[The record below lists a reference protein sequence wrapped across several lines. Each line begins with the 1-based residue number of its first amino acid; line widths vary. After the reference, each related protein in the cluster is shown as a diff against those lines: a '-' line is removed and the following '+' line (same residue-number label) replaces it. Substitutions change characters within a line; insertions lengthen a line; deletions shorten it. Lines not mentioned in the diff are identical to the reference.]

1 MYADLKYL
9 FKKKEKFQISLLLI
23 GSIIMAFFEVV
34 GVASI
39 LPFMSMVLD
48 PDQISSNQI
57 LSFLF
62 NFFKFDNVETFLF
75 YSGVA
80 VLVLLAFSNFFS
92 AFMYWAITYFSKM
105 QGHIISMR
113 LLKHYLSNNYLFFI
127 ERNSSDLGKN
137 ILSEID
143 RVVKGVVLQALQ
155 AISKAILTIV
165 VFTFLIYIN
174 PFIAIISVLSIGGAY
189 FIFYIISRSYLSTI
203 GEKQSIALF
212 HRYRTVDEAMMGI
225 KDIKLKSLER
235 NFIGRFR
242 QPSIDNARFSA
253 QGLVIA
259 ILPRYLLETVAFGG
273 IISIILILLSNDVLI
288 SEIIP
293 VLSLYAVAGYRLL
306 PAVQNIYSAQSMIKY
321 NRPALMIIINDLKE
335 IETEEKNELSNE
347 VDQMIKFDKKITVN
361 DIFFKYP
368 KSKKNV
374 IDGISLSI
382 LKNTS
387 IGFAGSTGSGKTTLI
402 DVILGLLDTKKGNII
417 VDETIINNQNLLS
430 WQNKIS
436 YVPQTIFLIDE
447 SISSNIAF
455 GIKREE
461 IDHDKVAKA
470 AQLANLD
477 RFVEDLPEKYD
488 TLVGENGVKLSGG
501 QRQRIGIARALY
513 NEPEVL
519 VLDEATSALDGITE
533 NYVMEA
539 IESLSNKLTLI
550 IVAHR
555 ITTIENCDMIYFLEE
570 GKIKDYGTYNEL
582 ISKNSQF
589 KKMAS

>member
-1 MYADLKYL
+1 
-9 FKKKEKFQISLLLI
+9 
-23 GSIIMAFFEVV
+23 MAFFEVV

-57 LSFLF
+57 LSFLY
-62 NFFKFDNVETFLF
+62 NFFNFDNVETFLF
-75 YSGVA
+75 YSGIA
-80 VLVLLAFSNFFS
+80 VLVLLALSNFFS

-165 VFTFLIYIN
+165 VLAFLIYIN
-174 PFIAIISVLSIGGAY
+174 PIIAIVTILSIGGAY
-189 FIFYIISRSYLSTI
+189 LFFYIITRSYLSRI

-212 HRYRTVDEAMMGI
+212 HRFRTVDEAMMGI

-253 QGLVIA
+253 QSLVIA

-321 NRPALMIIINDLKE
+321 NHPALMIIINDLKE
-335 IETEEKNELSNE
+335 IEQAGKNKQSNK
-347 VDQMIKFDKKITVN
+347 VSQKIIFDKKITLDN
-361 DIFFKYP
+361 ILYKYP

-374 IDGISLSI
+374 IDGVSLSI
-382 LKNTS
+382 NKNTS
-387 IGFAGSTGSGKTTLI
+387 VGFAGSTGSGKTTLI
-402 DVILGLLDTKKGNII
+402 DIILGLLNPMNGNIMIDDI
-417 VDETIINNQNLLS
+417 VIDDNNLLS

-436 YVPQTIFLIDE
+436 FVPQMIFLIDE
-447 SISSNIAF
+447 SIRSNIAF
-455 GIKREE
+455 GIEPNQ
-461 IDHDKVAKA
+461 IDQDKVVKA
-470 AQLANLD
+470 AKLANLD
-477 RFVEDLPEKYD
+477 SFVNDLPEKYN

-539 IESLSNKLTLI
+539 IESLSKKLTLI
-550 IVAHR
+550 TVAHR
-555 ITTIENCDMIYFLEE
+555 ISTIENCDMIYFLED
-570 GKIKDYGTYNEL
+570 GKIKDYGTFSQL
-582 ISKNSQF
+582 ISKNAQF

>member
-9 FKKKEKFQISLLLI
+9 FKKKENFQISLLLV

-48 PDQISSNQI
+48 PDQISSNQV

-62 NFFKFDNVETFLF
+62 NFFNFNDVETFLF
-75 YSGVA
+75 YSGIA

-113 LLKHYLSNNYLFFI
+113 LLKHYLSNNYLFFL

-165 VFTFLIYIN
+165 VLAFLIYIN
-174 PFIAIISVLSIGGAY
+174 PVIAIMTILSIGGAY
-189 FIFYIISRSYLSTI
+189 LFFYIITRSYLSRI

-212 HRYRTVDEAMMGI
+212 NRFRTVDEAMMGI

-235 NFIGRFR
+235 NFIARFR

-321 NRPALMIIINDLKE
+321 NHPALMIIINDLKE
-335 IETEEKNELSNE
+335 IEIEEKNELSNE
-347 VDQMIKFDKKITVN
+347 VDQMIKFDKKITVS

-402 DVILGLLDTKKGNII
+402 DVILGLLDPKKGNII
-417 VDETIINNQNLLS
+417 VDDTIVNNQNLLS

-461 IDHDKVAKA
+461 IDHDRVVKA

>member
-75 YSGVA
+75 YSGVV

-347 VDQMIKFDKKITVN
+347 VDQMIKFDRKITVN

-374 IDGISLSI
+374 INGISLSI

-402 DVILGLLDTKKGNII
+402 DVILGLLDPKKGNII
-417 VDETIINNQNLLS
+417 VDDTIINNQNLLS

>member
-1 MYADLKYL
+1 
-9 FKKKEKFQISLLLI
+9 
-23 GSIIMAFFEVV
+23 
-34 GVASI
+34 
-39 LPFMSMVLD
+39 
-48 PDQISSNQI
+48 
-57 LSFLF
+57 
-62 NFFKFDNVETFLF
+62 
-75 YSGVA
+75 
-80 VLVLLAFSNFFS
+80 
-92 AFMYWAITYFSKM
+92 
-105 QGHIISMR
+105 MR

-165 VFTFLIYIN
+165 VLAFLIYIN
-174 PFIAIISVLSIGGAY
+174 PIIAIVTILSIGGAY
-189 FIFYIISRSYLSTI
+189 LFFYIITRSYLSRI

-212 HRYRTVDEAMMGI
+212 HRFRTVDEAMMGI

-253 QGLVIA
+253 QSLVIA

-321 NRPALMIIINDLKE
+321 NHPALMIIINDLKE
-335 IETEEKNELSNE
+335 IEQAGKNKQSNK
-347 VDQMIKFDKKITVN
+347 VSQKIIFDKKITLDN
-361 DIFFKYP
+361 ILYKYP

-374 IDGISLSI
+374 IDGVSLSI
-382 LKNTS
+382 KKNTS
-387 IGFAGSTGSGKTTLI
+387 VGFVGSTGSGKTTLI
-402 DVILGLLDTKKGNII
+402 DIILGLLNPMNGNIMIDDI
-417 VDETIINNQNLLS
+417 VIDDNNLLS

-436 YVPQTIFLIDE
+436 FVPQMIFLIDE
-447 SISSNIAF
+447 SIRSNIAF
-455 GIKREE
+455 GIEPNQ
-461 IDHDKVAKA
+461 IDQDKVVKA
-470 AQLANLD
+470 AKLANLD
-477 RFVEDLPEKYD
+477 SFVNDLPEKYN

-539 IESLSNKLTLI
+539 IESLSKKLTLI
-550 IVAHR
+550 TVAHR
-555 ITTIENCDMIYFLEE
+555 ISTIENCDMIYFLED
-570 GKIKDYGTYNEL
+570 GKIKDYGTFSQL
-582 ISKNSQF
+582 ISKNAQF

>member
-1 MYADLKYL
+1 
-9 FKKKEKFQISLLLI
+9 
-23 GSIIMAFFEVV
+23 MAFFEVV

-57 LSFLF
+57 LSFLY
-62 NFFKFDNVETFLF
+62 NFFNFDNVETFLF
-75 YSGVA
+75 YSGIA
-80 VLVLLAFSNFFS
+80 VLVLLALSNFFS

-165 VFTFLIYIN
+165 VLAFLIYIN
-174 PFIAIISVLSIGGAY
+174 PIIAIVTILSIGGAY
-189 FIFYIISRSYLSTI
+189 LFFYIITRSYLSRI

-212 HRYRTVDEAMMGI
+212 HRFRTVDEAMMGI

-253 QGLVIA
+253 QSLVIA

-321 NRPALMIIINDLKE
+321 NHPALMIIINDLKE
-335 IETEEKNELSNE
+335 IEQAGKNKQSNK
-347 VDQMIKFDKKITVN
+347 VSQKIIFDKKITLDN
-361 DIFFKYP
+361 ILYKYP

-374 IDGISLSI
+374 IDGVSLSI
-382 LKNTS
+382 KKNTS
-387 IGFAGSTGSGKTTLI
+387 VGFVGSTGSGKTTLI
-402 DVILGLLDTKKGNII
+402 DIILGLLNPMNGNIMIDDI
-417 VDETIINNQNLLS
+417 VIDDNNLLS

-436 YVPQTIFLIDE
+436 FVPQMIFLIDE
-447 SISSNIAF
+447 SIRSNIAF
-455 GIKREE
+455 GIEPNQ
-461 IDHDKVAKA
+461 IDQDKVVKA
-470 AQLANLD
+470 AKLANLD
-477 RFVEDLPEKYD
+477 SFVNDLPEKYN

-501 QRQRIGIARALY
+501 QRQSIGIARALY

-539 IESLSNKLTLI
+539 IESLSKKLTLI
-550 IVAHR
+550 TVAHR
-555 ITTIENCDMIYFLEE
+555 ISTIENCDMIYFLED
-570 GKIKDYGTYNEL
+570 GKIKDYGTFSQL
-582 ISKNSQF
+582 ISKNAQF

>member
-62 NFFKFDNVETFLF
+62 NFFNFDNVETFLF

-242 QPSIDNARFSA
+242 QPSIDNARLSA

-335 IETEEKNELSNE
+335 IKIEEKNELSNE

-368 KSKKNV
+368 KSEKNV

-402 DVILGLLDTKKGNII
+402 DVILGLLDPKKGNII
-417 VDETIINNQNLLS
+417 IDDTIINKQNLLS

-461 IDHDKVAKA
+461 IDHDRVVKA

>member
-62 NFFKFDNVETFLF
+62 NFFNFDNVETFLF

-165 VFTFLIYIN
+165 VLAFLIYIN
-174 PFIAIISVLSIGGAY
+174 PIIAIVTILSIGGAY
-189 FIFYIISRSYLSTI
+189 LFFYIITRSYLSTI

-321 NRPALMIIINDLKE
+321 NLPALMIIINDLKE
-335 IETEEKNELSNE
+335 MKIEEKIELSNE

-387 IGFAGSTGSGKTTLI
+387 IGFAGSTGSGKTTLVDI
-402 DVILGLLDTKKGNII
+402 ILGLLDPKRGNIV
-417 VDETIINNQNLLS
+417 VDDTIIDSQNLLS

-455 GIKREE
+455 GINREE
-461 IDHDKVAKA
+461 IDHDRVVKA

>member
-402 DVILGLLDTKKGNII
+402 DVILGLLDPKKGNII

>member
-1 MYADLKYL
+1 MYSDLKYL
-9 FKKKEKFQISLLLI
+9 FKKKENFQISLLLV

-48 PDQISSNQI
+48 PDQISSNQV

-62 NFFKFDNVETFLF
+62 NFFNFNDVETFLF

-113 LLKHYLSNNYLFFI
+113 LLKHYLSNNYLFFL

-165 VFTFLIYIN
+165 VLAFLIYIN
-174 PFIAIISVLSIGGAY
+174 PVIAIMTILSIGGAY
-189 FIFYIISRSYLSTI
+189 LFFYIITRSYLSRI

-212 HRYRTVDEAMMGI
+212 NRFRTVDEAMMGI

-253 QGLVIA
+253 QSLVIA

-321 NRPALMIIINDLKE
+321 NHPALMIIINDLKE
-335 IETEEKNELSNE
+335 IEDAGKNKQSNKE
-347 VDQMIKFDKKITVN
+347 DQKIIFDKKITLDN
-361 DIFFKYP
+361 ILFKYP

-374 IDGISLSI
+374 IDGVSLSI
-382 LKNTS
+382 KKNTS
-387 IGFAGSTGSGKTTLI
+387 VGFAGSTGSGKTTLI
-402 DVILGLLDTKKGNII
+402 DIILGLLNPIDGKFMIDDI
-417 VDETIINNQNLLS
+417 VIDNNNLLS

-436 YVPQTIFLIDE
+436 FVPQMIFLIDE
-447 SISSNIAF
+447 SIRSNIAF
-455 GIKREE
+455 GIEPND
-461 IDHDKVAKA
+461 IDQDKVVKA
-470 AQLANLD
+470 AKLANLD
-477 RFVEDLPEKYD
+477 SFVSDLPEKYN

-550 IVAHR
+550 TVAHR
-555 ITTIENCDMIYFLEE
+555 ISTIENCDMIYFLED
-570 GKIKDYGTYNEL
+570 GKIKDYGNFSQL
-582 ISKNSQF
+582 ISKNAQF
-589 KKMAS
+589 KEMAS